1 MNTSALTI
9 SSELV
14 AVGELRLTLKTS
26 TLAQQARLGE
36 ALKAVQIDRVVSALR
51 PFLVGIEP
59 GEFWKHLSDNAESL
73 YALAIDVLT
82 TNGAAGLA
90 KACGALLDNREN
102 FATLKGIAGDIDA
115 EIVNGRFIRCPAVSS
130 FVESEITFAQG
141 VEVVRAAFRLNG
153 YSEMGKALFAG
164 LNPAKASES
173 APLPN

>member
-1 MNTSALTI
+1 M
-9 SSELV
+9 SEQV
-14 AVGELRLTLKTS
+14 VVGEARLTLKTS

-59 GEFWKHLSDNAESL
+59 GEFWNHLSSNAESL

-102 FATLKGIAGDIDA
+102 FVALKNAALVSETDA
-115 EIVNGRFIRCPAVSS
+115 EFAGSRFIRCPAVSA
-130 FVESEITFAQG
+130 FVEAEVTFEQAVEI
-141 VEVVRAAFRLNG
+141 VRAAFRLNRYG
-153 YSEMGKALFAG
+153 EMGKALFAG
-164 LNPAKASES
+164 LNPAKANET